1 MSAPPK
7 HEPMRLDRT
16 VTLSILF
23 AVFLQTAGVLVW
35 GGAAAARLE
44 ALERRAERSQQISER
59 MVRLE
64 EQMLMA
70 RESLTRI
77 EKQLQSHPVTAGHP

>member
-1 MSAPPK
+1 MSAAL
-7 HEPMRLDRT
+7 RLDRT

-44 ALERRAERSQQISER
+44 ALERRAERSQPISER
-59 MVRLE
+59 MARLE

-70 RESLTRI
+70 RQSLTRI
-77 EKQLQSHPVTAGHP
+77 ERQLENPAAPAPQ